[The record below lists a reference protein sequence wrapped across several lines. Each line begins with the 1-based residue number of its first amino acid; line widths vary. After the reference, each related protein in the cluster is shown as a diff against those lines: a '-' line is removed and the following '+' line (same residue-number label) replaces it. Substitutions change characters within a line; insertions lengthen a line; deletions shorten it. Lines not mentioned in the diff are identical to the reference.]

1 MPSVYR
7 QFTDRIAAEA
17 SRSASAFPVPSG
29 FSWLACEWT
38 WLGQPAL
45 FAKTLYGVSLNAQP
59 FLIHHA
65 EAGMWILVLA
75 DPGAFGILIG
85 RGMETGEARF
95 TGDVTIGGQPVR
107 LRQTWRRDEESS
119 VEIVNER
126 FSDNRWQRW
135 DRSRLVRLTPPN
147 WPGEL

>member
-1 MPSVYR
+1 MTSAYR
-7 QFTDRIAAEA
+7 QFTDQIAADA
-17 SRSASAFPVPSG
+17 SQAAATIPHPPS
-29 FSWLACEWT
+29 FSWLAGEWT

-75 DPGAFGILIG
+75 DPDAFGILIG
-85 RGMETGEARF
+85 CDMLTGEARF
-95 TGDVTIGGQPVR
+95 SGDVTNGGQPVR
-107 LRQTWRRDEESS
+107 LRQTWRRDEEFA

-135 DRSRLVRLTPPN
+135 DRSRLVCLTPPN
-147 WPGEL
+147 WPGGL